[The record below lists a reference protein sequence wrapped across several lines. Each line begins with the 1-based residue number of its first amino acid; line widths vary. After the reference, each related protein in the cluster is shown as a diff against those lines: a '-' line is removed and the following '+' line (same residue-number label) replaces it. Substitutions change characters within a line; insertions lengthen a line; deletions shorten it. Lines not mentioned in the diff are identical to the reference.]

1 MVLQNKKYIHTEKK
15 KKNHTLN
22 YKTQKNFTCA
32 KAAASVHSA
41 QHLVANNVSFL
52 RKCKFP
58 TQVYLVQF
66 WSGKMLKLS
75 AG

>member
-1 MVLQNKKYIHTEKK
+1 MVLQKKSTSTQKK
-15 KKNHTLN
+15 EKNHTLN
-22 YKTQKNFTCA
+22 YKTEKNFTCA

-41 QHLVANNVSFL
+41 EHLVANNVSFPC
-52 RKCKFP
+52 KCKFL

-66 WSGKMLKLS
+66 SSGKMLKLS